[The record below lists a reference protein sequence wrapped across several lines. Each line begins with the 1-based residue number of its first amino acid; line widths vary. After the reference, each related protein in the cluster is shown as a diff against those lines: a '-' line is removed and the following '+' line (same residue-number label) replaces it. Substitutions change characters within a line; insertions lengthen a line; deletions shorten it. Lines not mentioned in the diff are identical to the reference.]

1 LRFDVLKKSTQVTNI
16 QKIKVDLNN
25 SNQDKRMKESP
36 KATQMSRKILKRK
49 LNKMDIKHNKHKG
62 LKVDHFEPSS

>member
-1 LRFDVLKKSTQVTNI
+1 LRFDVLEKSTQVTNI
-16 QKIKVDLNN
+16 QIIMVDLNN

-62 LKVDHFEPSS
+62 LKVGHFEPSS